1 MRELRVS
8 GPREL
13 TLDQCGRCGGVWF
26 DHSEWDCLEA
36 LREWQ
41 HFRERD
47 GRPTTWAE
55 WFFQFLFNLPVEMN
69 VRPQRPAYVT
79 QAIIVACVAVFIVGL
94 GDDLTPLFAL
104 TGDRALTLAGLPTF
118 ITHQFLHATPVH
130 LLGNMYFLYV
140 TGDNVEDVLGHV
152 RFLCFYL
159 LAGVL
164 AGAAFLF
171 ITSPD
176 PAFPL
181 VGASGSI
188 SAVMAAYA
196 LLFRQAKLT
205 VMVFFQQFRVPA
217 WAWIGF
223 WFAFNVLGAVTDPTG
238 QRTHI
243 AFIAHLM
250 GFAVGIALVAP
261 RRRRL
266 IDGHPLLGLL
276 ASERLG

>member
-1 MRELRVS
+1 
-8 GPREL
+8 
-13 TLDQCGRCGGVWF
+13 
-26 DHSEWDCLEA
+26 HA
-36 LREWQ
+36 
-41 HFRERD
+41 
-47 GRPTTWAE
+47 
-55 WFFQFLFNLPVEMN
+55 NL
-69 VRPQRPAYVT
+69 
-79 QAIIVACVAVFIVGL
+79 
-94 GDDLTPLFAL
+94 
-104 TGDRALTLAGLPTF
+104 
-118 ITHQFLHATPVH
+118 VH

-152 RFLCFYL
+152 QFLCFYL

-164 AGAAFLF
+164 AAGGFLL
-171 ITSPD
+171 TSPD
-176 PAFPL
+176 PTFPL

-205 VMVFFQQFRVPA
+205 VMVFFRQFRVPA

-223 WFAFNVLGAVTDPTG
+223 WVAFNVLGAVTDPTG

-250 GFAVGIALVAP
+250 GFAVGVVLVAP
-261 RRRRL
+261 RRRQL

-276 ASERLG
+276 ASARLG